1 MRDILNRALS
11 SGCVFRPEVKWAKV
25 NDIEG
30 RAIYPMKR
38 YAHEALLK
46 HIFAFDIKLDGSVGK
61 CNVGQIRDAIPQNF
75 TETNPFFRS
84 VAELLRLR
92 LKTWKPFFSASANRS
107 GWLVFC

>member
-1 MRDILNRALS
+1 MRDVLNRALS
-11 SGCVFRPEVKWAKV
+11 SGCVFRPEVEWAKA

-61 CNVGQIRDAIPQNF
+61 CNVGQIRDAIPQDF
-75 TETNPFFRS
+75 TETNPFLPSIRLAKRS
-84 VAELLRLR
+84 TLRSGPKGMR
-92 LKTWKPFFSASANRS
+92 RPPNAFSAR
-107 GWLVFC
+107 C